1 MYLIKTCPDCKTKI
15 RFPIDKGTIR
25 VKCACGYS
33 FIADPDGTDIY
44 KDASFDL
51 SHTSCGLKKM
61 SPLRSALNNIKF
73 DQIIPF
79 IITRS
84 LNIKYRIL
92 NFRLLPDTEK
102 KKLILSIL
110 LVCAGIAAIAITMY
124 LLTRG
129 PGTGE
134 KIII

>member
-25 VKCACGYS
+25 VKCACGYN

-51 SHTSCGLKKM
+51 SHSSCGLKKM
-61 SPLRSALNNIKF
+61 SPLKNAINNIKIN
-73 DQIIPF
+73 QVIPSV
-79 IITRS
+79 INRV
-84 LNIKYRIL
+84 LDVKYKLL
-92 NFRLLPDTEK
+92 NFRLLPDAEK
-102 KKLILSIL
+102 KKIILSLL
-110 LVCAGIAAIAITMY
+110 LVCAGTALFAITIY

-129 PGTGE
+129 PGSCE